1 MIPSCSAN
9 CEPMQARCE
18 SSRPFAFARSWPF
31 GVAALLS
38 ASLALVSN
46 EARAY
51 TIKNE
56 LTDGCHEKI
65 TTDALRAIRAELS
78 TAPPLAASE
87 NDQALIDDLQ
97 FTPPSDMGDLGGATL
112 LAAVRDNDLKGRSSD
127 DLAQLAAVHGNPDAQ
142 QEHCLRSMSEDE
154 PTGSA
159 QAVLDCRA
167 FVLGKIQNALGGLDA
182 AGMPDPTNR
191 TTLTVY
197 LSIRGQVQAPLPTYY
212 VNMGQAIHAIEDS
225 FTHTYRSPDET
236 HITVVLNWIDKVGGG
251 LVESRDGPAHAAQL
265 DRCDDPDA
273 LRASRRELATLAAI
287 GVLRATLDPQL
298 SPDQK
303 MTAVDA
309 VLDTYMSYLPGC
321 TYDNGWCD
329 APERAYADPTGCGC
343 NIVALPGSAG
353 ATLAAGGVALLSLSR
368 RARRVRRR
376 ARIHAA
382 AGALALVCAFTSAT
396 ARAQSTTTTTT
407 TIVSPATPGKGATT
421 EKVVTNP
428 TTTTTTVTTPTVP
441 REQAPPPPTVIPVPE
456 PGPLNPHAMAWGAHV
471 GGSASLDHPALAGG
485 AGLRLKA
492 TQSWSFGL
500 DGEWNPWLAF
510 NGSTVHAGAVNVYG
524 TAIVRLPLAYENFN
538 LRSSVALGT
547 SYLVS
552 NLYGAPRG
560 SYGIFA
566 GLSFLGIEWKLSR
579 AVLLVVEPLGYVV
592 PAPQLKGVPLLYGQ
606 YRFSLGLEFYL
617 G

>member
-1 MIPSCSAN
+1 MRAT
-9 CEPMQARCE
+9 RE
-18 SSRPFAFARSWPF
+18 SSRPFAFTRSLRL

-38 ASLALVSN
+38 ASLGLVSS
-46 EARAY
+46 EASAY

-78 TAPPLAASE
+78 TAPPLPASE
-87 NDQALIDDLQ
+87 NDQALINDLQ

-142 QEHCLRSMSEDE
+142 EEHCLRSMSEDE

-159 QAVLDCRA
+159 RAVADCRA
-167 FVLGKIQNALGGLDA
+167 FVRGKIQEALGGLDA
-182 AGMPDPTNR
+182 AGMPDPTNL

-197 LSIRGQVQAPLPTYY
+197 LSLRGQVEAPLPTYY

-236 HITVVLNWIDKVGGG
+236 QITVVLNWIDKVGGD
-251 LVESRDGPAHAAQL
+251 LVESRDGPAHDAQL

-273 LRASRRELATLAAI
+273 LRASRRELATLAAT
-287 GVLRATLDPQL
+287 GVLHATLDPQL
-298 SPDQK
+298 TPDQK

-343 NIVALPGSAG
+343 NMGPLPGGMG
-353 ATLAAGGVALLSLSR
+353 AMLAAGGVVLLALSR
-368 RARRVRRR
+368 RARRR
-376 ARIHAA
+376 AGTKAA
-382 AGALALVCAFTSAT
+382 TGALVLIGAFTPGN
-396 ARAQSTTTTTT
+396 ARAQSTTTTNTT
-407 TIVSPATPGKGATT
+407 LSPATPENAATT
-421 EKVVTNP
+421 EKVVKTP
-428 TTTTTTVTTPTVP
+428 ATTTTTVTTPTVP
-441 REQAPPPPTVIPVPE
+441 SEHAPPPPTVVPVPE
-456 PGPLNPHAMAWGAHV
+456 PGPRDPNAMAWGAHL
-471 GGSASLDHPALAGG
+471 GGSASVDHPAVAG
-485 AGLRLKA
+485 ALGLRLKA
-492 TQSWSFGL
+492 SRSWSFGL

-510 NGSTVHAGAVNVYG
+510 NSSTVHAGAVNVYG

-538 LRSSVALGT
+538 LRSAVSLGT

-560 SYGIFA
+560 SYGLFA
-566 GLSFLGIEWKLSR
+566 GVSFLGVEWKVSR
-579 AVLLVVEPLGYVV
+579 AVLLVVDPLGYDV
-592 PAPQLKGVPLLYGQ
+592 PVPQLKGVPLLYGQ
-606 YRFSLGLEFYL
+606 YRFSIGLEFYL